1 MLFPPRNRFLALFFA
16 LAILAVAPS
25 AAAVSID
32 VDAGTLND
40 LLTALTV
47 QEVQVELMPGNTMAV
62 QFDDMRVLGFDP
74 ASGPGKQDQI
84 RTALTLIVPDL
95 GVRVDVEPRISLHVL
110 EQDGQSVIEVRYEKV
125 SLPVPLMGEINLA
138 KMLDPI
144 RFPTDSVFYLKGAE
158 GTGSE
163 IKSRLAKIA
172 MGSRSIRLTFDIE
185 VLGKP

>member
-1 MLFPPRNRFLALFFA
+1 
-16 LAILAVAPS
+16 
-25 AAAVSID
+25 
-32 VDAGTLND
+32 
-40 LLTALTV
+40 
-47 QEVQVELMPGNTMAV
+47 
-62 QFDDMRVLGFDP
+62 
-74 ASGPGKQDQI
+74 
-84 RTALTLIVPDL
+84 
-95 GVRVDVEPRISLHVL
+95 
-110 EQDGQSVIEVRYEKV
+110 
-125 SLPVPLMGEINLA
+125 MGEINLA